1 VILHA
6 LAWTMLALNAF
17 HAATTVALIAK
28 GLRTIDKRTKLELCV
43 NVLWMIWAILGLV
56 Q

>member
-1 VILHA
+1 MILHS

-17 HAATTVALIAK
+17 HAGSTLALIAK
-28 GLRTIDKRTKLELCV
+28 GIRTMDRRTKLELCV